1 MLTINNLKVQRKDK
15 TILNINKKIDIA
27 NKDKVAV
34 LGENGA
40 GKSTLVNA
48 ILGAIQYDG
57 EIVRNFKKNEA
68 GIVFQ
73 DNAYSSLIKVQELV
87 DLVLP
92 NQQKSVTDFL
102 AKYELEDSKK
112 KYVDKLSGGEKQ
124 RLTLGLVLESR
135 KSIYFFDE
143 LTSGLDYKK
152 RLKLLNLMR
161 EQTADAVVLNVT
173 HYFDEI
179 ENWATKILLLNKGR
193 LLFFGD
199 LPAFFTAFNHY
210 SVVKVEYDELVK
222 VDKQAMSHVPSVDT
236 GDGTAFVCRN
246 PQIQVQVE
254 ATLNDNE
261 VTYKIMKQN
270 IYTTYSV
277 ANAAVVITD
286 QPNLEVGK

>member
-1 MLTINNLKVQRKDK
+1 MSEIVTINSLKVQRKDK

-48 ILGAIQYDG
+48 VLGAIQFDG
-57 EIVRNFKKNEA
+57 DIVRTFNKSDV

-73 DNAYSSLIKVQELV
+73 NNAYSSLIKVQELV
-87 DLVLP
+87 DLVLS
-92 NQQKSVTDFL
+92 NQKITLADFL
-102 AKYELEDSKK
+102 VKYELEDSKK
-112 KYVDKLSGGEKQ
+112 KYVDSLSGGEKQ

-152 RLKLLNLMR
+152 RLKLLTLMR
-161 EQTADAVVLNVT
+161 DQTANAVVLNVT

-199 LPAFFTAFNHY
+199 VPAFFAQFGHY

-222 VDKQAMSHVPSVDT
+222 VDKQAMSNIQSTDT
-236 GDGTAFVCRN
+236 GDGEAFICDGLEM
-246 PQIQVQVE
+246 QKHIE
-254 ATLNDNE
+254 AILNKDN
-261 VTYKIMKQN
+261 VVYKIMKQN

-277 ANAAVVITD
+277 ANAGLTKST
-286 QPNLEVGK
+286 N